1 MTEHAHKIP
10 DIVEKSP
17 ESVRVR
23 RLATRMRYHAKHRN
37 LTDVGR
43 VTNLRDQEN
52 IIVGGFAEVSTP
64 SSRSLITDEII
75 DQWLENA
82 VNESEASTMDDV
94 PEGLIDE
101 SRRIIRG
108 LRDYLPYD
116 TDVYIV
122 EGEGIAVEVFGEP
135 GYAYLM
141 ICELGGD
148 VRCFVT
154 VNGIARSAH
163 YKSSKRLPDGFL
175 REGLEHMS
183 PTNVYKR
190 STF

>member
-10 DIVEKSP
+10 DIVEEFPASG
-17 ESVRVR
+17 R
-23 RLATRMRYHAKHRN
+23 RRHLATRLRGHGLQSNITVVSRA
-37 LTDVGR
+37 
-43 VTNLRDQEN
+43 TNLRGQSDVV
-52 IIVGGFAEVSTP
+52 VGGFAEVSAP
-64 SSRSLITDEII
+64 SPRSIVTNELIEK
-75 DQWLENA
+75 WLA
-82 VNESEASTMDDV
+82 DVVDESEETKMNDV
-94 PEGLIDE
+94 PKGVIDE
-101 SRRIIRG
+101 CRRIIRG
-108 LRDYLPYD
+108 LREYLPYD
-116 TDVYIV
+116 TDVYLV

-175 REGLEHMS
+175 REGLEQMS
-183 PTNVYKR
+183 PSYAYMR
-190 STF
+190 SSL